1 MTFSRRSDGD
11 PRGKGGEAAETNKA
25 GAAGKNGEQVH
36 IYLPPR
42 SVYVLTGEARWEWAH
57 GIEARTRDRVDGRVV
72 LRDTRVSVTFRWMK
86 EGADVLT

>member
-1 MTFSRRSDGD
+1 MAFSRRSGGDLGGKDGV
-11 PRGKGGEAAETNKA
+11 AAETCKV
-25 GAAGKNGEQVH
+25 GAAGKNGEHVH
-36 IYLPPR
+36 VYLPPR

-57 GIEARTRDRVDGRVV
+57 GIAARTRDRVDGRVV

>member
-11 PRGKGGEAAETNKA
+11 LSGEDGDAAENYQA
-25 GAAGKNGEQVH
+25 GAAGKNGEHVH
-36 IYLPPR
+36 VYLPPR

-57 GIEARTRDRVDGRVV
+57 GIAARTRDRVDGRVV
-72 LRDTRVSVTFRWMK
+72 LRDTRVRVTFRWMK